1 MDFEWGAA
9 KAAANFKKH
18 GVTFEEAS
26 IALRDSLS
34 ATARDPDHSIDENRY
49 VTFGMSSAGRL
60 LAVFHTE
67 RGNAIRIISARPVT
81 KLERKIYEES

>member
-1 MDFEWGAA
+1 MDFEWDAA
-9 KAAANFKKH
+9 KAAANLKKH

-49 VTFGMSSAGRL
+49 VTFGMSSA
-60 LAVFHTE
+60 
-67 RGNAIRIISARPVT
+67 S
-81 KLERKIYEES
+81 

>member
-1 MDFEWGAA
+1 MDFEWDAA
-9 KAAANFKKH
+9 KATANFKKH

-49 VTFGMSSAGRL
+49 VTFGMSSASRL